1 MFRPSGG
8 PEIDVTVAASPPLVE
23 VEVMGGQTDFFGRL
37 IETTKTPPIDFYE
50 TWHAQN
56 IQKHNVA
63 RKWTGDLH
71 ALTSEYSALHTV
83 APSAKQAQL
92 MPEQSA

>member
-1 MFRPSGG
+1 MNQC
-8 PEIDVTVAASPPLVE
+8 IMLNLVTGHRLGLG